1 MYVNI
6 LSKPLFSRCLEG
18 KYQQMYAWFCQ
29 IWTHVMSVFLKYT
42 VVISPTHVSDSTD
55 TVYTQL
61 LNKSR
66 ANLILAKP
74 LSQSDKTLLI

>member
-1 MYVNI
+1 
-6 LSKPLFSRCLEG
+6 
-18 KYQQMYAWFCQ
+18 
-29 IWTHVMSVFLKYT
+29 MSMFLKYT
-42 VVISPTHVSDSTD
+42 LVISPSHVSD

-66 ANLILAKP
+66 ANVILAKP